1 MVTRWLRLLVVLL
14 MLPVCANAQIAR
26 ALTSDDFAKV
36 VAGKTTANEVRA
48 LLGAPARAQQVQ
60 GGGESWM
67 YPYRGNFDRRMFWV
81 EFSPDGKVRGT
92 SETADFNAGPYRGP

>member
-1 MVTRWLRLLVVLL
+1 MIRSLFLLLALL
-14 MLPVCANAQIAR
+14 MLSVGANAQFAR

-48 LLGAPARAQQVQ
+48 LLGAPARALPVQ

-67 YPYRGNFDRRMFWV
+67 YPYRGSFERRMFWV
-81 EFSPDGKVRGT
+81 EVSPDGKVRGT
-92 SETADFNAGPYRGP
+92 SDTADYNAGAYRGP